1 MSLTTGRLPIEW
13 KHANVIPINKKD
25 CVEPVTNYHPISLV
39 PKISKVLERYVF
51 NNIYPFVRA
60 LINNVQHGF
69 LRDRSCITQ
78 LLGVL
83 HDIGKNLDRN
93 KQVDVLYL
101 DFSKAF
107 DSVDHD
113 ILLHKLQM
121 QGINGTL
128 LRWFENYLNDRWQ
141 RVVIEGAASA
151 WSPVTSGVPQGS
163 ILRPL
168 LFVIFINDLPDN
180 VSPSTN
186 SALYADDSKLYREI
200 KSVEDCQFLQD
211 DLAKLEH

>member
-1 MSLTTGRLPIEW
+1 
-13 KHANVIPINKKD
+13 
-25 CVEPVTNYHPISLV
+25 
-39 PKISKVLERYVF
+39 
-51 NNIYPFVRA
+51 
-60 LINNVQHGF
+60 
-69 LRDRSCITQ
+69 
-78 LLGVL
+78 
-83 HDIGKNLDRN
+83 
-93 KQVDVLYL
+93 
-101 DFSKAF
+101 
-107 DSVDHD
+107 
-113 ILLHKLQM
+113 M

-163 ILRPL
+163 ILGPL

-211 DLAKLEH
+211 DLAKLEKWSTDSNMRFNTEKCKVLTI